1 MHYQPHY
8 LVLVLGLDDPE
19 ALPEGAPQLTPEASV
34 QQLVSWFGWK
44 SGDMAIHY
52 TKDLA
57 HDMGI
62 TKLPF

>member
-1 MHYQPHY
+1 M
-8 LVLVLGLDDPE
+8 LVRERDFR
-19 ALPEGAPQLTPEASV
+19 V

-52 TKDLA
+52 TKTKDLA

-62 TKLPF
+62 TKLPT